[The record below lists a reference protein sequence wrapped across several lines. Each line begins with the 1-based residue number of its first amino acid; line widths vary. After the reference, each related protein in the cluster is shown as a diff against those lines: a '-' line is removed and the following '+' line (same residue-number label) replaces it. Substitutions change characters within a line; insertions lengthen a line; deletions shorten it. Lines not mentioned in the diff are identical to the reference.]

1 MGGGPPGSAGVPPAC
16 TPVTCR
22 SVSLRWCTRLPGRRE
37 RHGPGRSGA
46 PEPLPFH
53 PGRGDR
59 RGCARIYA
67 GGTPALPGGLHS
79 MTSSRQKRSI
89 GLPVHSWFD
98 PDKALSAPF
107 LRSAPPGRHADGNG
121 LYLFVQPSGTRSW
134 IQRLVV
140 RGRRREL
147 GLGSVRLVSLA
158 EAREKALANRKL
170 AREGGDPLAEKRRAE
185 AMPSFSEGRRA
196 RAGTEAGRLAQP
208 ESRADLAERAWNATP
223 SRASGRCRSRR
234 CRGADVLEILSPIWH
249 VKPDMAGK
257 LRQHMRAVLEWAVA
271 MELRLDNPCDR
282 VGPVLGPQ
290 HKVVEHMR
298 ALPHRKVGAAIR
310 TVRASTGAP
319 GVKLAF
325 EFLVLTAARW
335 GEVRWAEWS
344 EIDRDEGVW
353 TLPAKRTKA
362 KPPAPGAAVWPG
374 AGDPGGGAGARGRSR
389 STGVHRP
396 ARESDRGEAAAPAA
410 REAQDRGR
418 AARVPIQFPGLGS
431 RGNEPSPRGHR
442 GGPWRMWSRTGSRRP
457 MRARTCSSAG
467 AGSCTIGP
475 ATWPAR
481 AEGLRPEQRSMA
493 VRGGDSEG
501 RCPQRVI
508 KGSQPTQ
515 CMTLGLARGSG
526 PFEPPTGESAPLAP
540 PSPPPLPSP
549 FPMTEASMAPEATAT
564 GLLRRFGELSTT
576 TARANAL

>member
-1 MGGGPPGSAGVPPAC
+1 MHTVNDPAH
-16 TPVTCR
+16 T
-22 SVSLRWCTRLPGRRE
+22 LRKTKPK
-37 RHGPGRSGA
+37 
-46 PEPLPFH
+46 
-53 PGRGDR
+53 
-59 RGCARIYA
+59 GC
-67 GGTPALPGGLHS
+67 H
-79 MTSSRQKRSI
+79 
-89 GLPVHSWFD
+89 

-185 AMPSFSEGRRA
+185 AMPSFSEAAARVLEQK
-196 RAGTEAGRLAQP
+196 RAG
-208 ESRADLAERAWNATP
+208 W
-223 SRASGRCRSRR
+223 RSRSHAQSWLSGLQR
-234 CRGADVLEILSPIWH
+234 YAFPRIGKMPVSEVSSADVLEILSPIWH

-362 KPPAPGAAVWPG
+362 NRRHRVPLCGRALEILEAARALGDGAGPLVFTGRPGRAIEEKQLRRLLGKHKIAAVPHG
-374 AGDPGGGAGARGRSR
+374 FRSSFR
-389 STGVHRP
+389 DWAAEETDHP
-396 ARESDRGEAAAPAA
+396 REVIEAALAHVVRNRVEAA
-410 REAQDRGR
+410 Y
-418 AARVPIQFPGLGS
+418 ARSDLFERRRRLMDDWAGYLAGPS
-431 RGNEPSPRGHR
+431 RG
-442 GGPWRMWSRTGSRRP
+442 
-457 MRARTCSSAG
+457 
-467 AGSCTIGP
+467 
-475 ATWPAR
+475 
-481 AEGLRPEQRSMA
+481 
-493 VRGGDSEG
+493 
-501 RCPQRVI
+501 PQ
-508 KGSQPTQ
+508 
-515 CMTLGLARGSG
+515 A
-526 PFEPPTGESAPLAP
+526 
-540 PSPPPLPSP
+540 
-549 FPMTEASMAPEATAT
+549 
-564 GLLRRFGELSTT
+564 
-576 TARANAL
+576 